1 MAGASVASR
10 RLDAPNISRGGM
22 PVACREPGDR
32 NIYRYE
38 RGDWQKAGSG
48 QGLQAT
54 RWRVRSG
61 GCVVAAGMARWA
73 APSGPDTRV
82 AAMECRGSVAPDV
95 LAGTT
100 VTHPLPATQSQAV
113 RGMESGAGSMGEAPA
128 HGAAS
133 A

>member
-32 NIYRYE
+32 NVNRYE
-38 RGDWQKAGSG
+38 RVAWQKAGSG

-73 APSGPDTRV
+73 APSGPDTGV
-82 AAMECRGSVAPDV
+82 AAMDWRGAGAPDGV
-95 LAGTT
+95 AGKE
-100 VTHPLPATQSQAV
+100 
-113 RGMESGAGSMGEAPA
+113 RR
-128 HGAAS
+128 
-133 A
+133 